1 MISIGLAVVAVLS
14 GGLLVGGALVIGV
27 FVGYK
32 LAPQDF
38 YIDQGTVSTKPKK
51 QPRRDHRDPFLT
63 GVPVTPKQQ
72 LRDQRLSL
80 DEGDGVSFPGGE

>member
-1 MISIGLAVVAVLS
+1 MISIGLVVVAVLS

-32 LAPQDF
+32 MAPQDF
-38 YIDQGTVSTKPKK
+38 YIDQGTVSTKHKK
-51 QPRRDHRDPFLT
+51 PRRDHRDPFLT
-63 GVPVTPKQQ
+63 GLPVTPKQQ

-80 DEGDGVSFPGGE
+80 DEGEGVSFPGGE